1 MHELYRGIVPSAR
14 ESRDMH
20 RNILHMFLHHAGARP
35 RARPVKEGP
44 CCGRRHGR
52 GSSHLHEVFVSE
64 LFYIH
69 VYAMPEQNFKR
80 EAPS

>member
-1 MHELYRGIVPSAR
+1 MHGHYRGTVASAR
-14 ESRDMH
+14 EYRDMH
-20 RNILHMFLHHAGARP
+20 RNVCLRTAPVHGVDP
-35 RARPVKEGP
+35 RPVKEGP

-52 GSSHLHEVFVSE
+52 GSSRLREVFVSE